1 MTGTPCKPASP
12 PQRPNLTHVT
22 LPFWASDVFLVAA
35 QAATVA
41 LPARP
46 RIRFLERLRS
56 GWWALVPLGSIVV
69 VIFGIQV
76 ASQSANA
83 LTYLALIAVPPLAA
97 VALAGFARGGRPLRA
112 LAVLPLF
119 ALAWAD
125 RHGLAG
131 EAAGIALSACA
142 CVTLGVL
149 LAQVAPLSWLKVGI
163 VLMSIGDTIL
173 VIAQQLQA
181 PNNVLNAAAP
191 GLGLPQ
197 LQRMLF
203 GSAVMG
209 FGDFFIAA
217 VFGAVLVAEGRRQGG
232 PARLTFLIALLF
244 DLLFFAVDLLPAT
257 VPVALAL
264 IISERPWEWA
274 SREGRAARR
283 GQARWWPSRA
293 PASCTGRS
301 PSSAR
306 SARAPT
312 RAP

>member
-1 MTGTPCKPASP
+1 M
-12 PQRPNLTHVT
+12 T
-22 LPFWASDVFLVAA
+22 LPFAVSDVCLVAA

-41 LPARP
+41 LPAAP
-46 RIRFLERLRS
+46 RIPLLEKLRS

-69 VIFGIQV
+69 VIFAIQA

-83 LTYLALIAVPPLAA
+83 LTYLALVAVPPLAA
-97 VALAGFARGGRPLRA
+97 LALAGLARGGRPWRA

-125 RHGLAG
+125 RHGLVG
-131 EAAGIALSACA
+131 EACGIALSALACA
-142 CVTLGVL
+142 TLGVL
-149 LAQVAPLSWLKVGI
+149 LAQVARLSWLKIGI

-173 VIAQQLQA
+173 VISQQLQA

-197 LQRMLF
+197 FQRALF

-209 FGDFFIAA
+209 FGDLFIAA
-217 VFGAVLVAEGRRQGG
+217 VFGAVLAAEGRRQGG
-232 PARLTFLIALLF
+232 PARLTLLIALAF
-244 DLLFFAVDLLPAT
+244 DLLFFATDLLPAT

-264 IISERPWEWA
+264 IACERPWERVRRA
-274 SREGRAARR
+274 GRAARP
-283 GQARWWPSRA
+283 GPARWWPSRA

-312 RAP
+312 EAP

>member
-1 MTGTPCKPASP
+1 
-12 PQRPNLTHVT
+12 VT
-22 LPFWASDVFLVAA
+22 LPFAVSDVCLVAA

-41 LPARP
+41 LPAAP
-46 RIRFLERLRS
+46 RIPLLEKLRS

-69 VIFGIQV
+69 VIFGIQA

-97 VALAGFARGGRPLRA
+97 LALGGVARGAKPAYA

-125 RHGLAG
+125 RHGLVG
-131 EAAGIALSACA
+131 EACGIALSALA

-149 LAQVAPLSWLKVGI
+149 LAQVARLSWLKIGI

-173 VIAQQLQA
+173 VISQQLQA

-197 LQRMLF
+197 FQRALF

-209 FGDFFIAA
+209 FGDLFIAA
-217 VFGAVLVAEGRRQGG
+217 VFGAVLAAEGRRQGG
-232 PARLTFLIALLF
+232 PARLTLLIALAF
-244 DLLFFAVDLLPAT
+244 DLLFFATDLLPAT

-264 IISERPWEWA
+264 IACERPWERVRRA
-274 SREGRAARR
+274 GRAARP
-283 GQARWWPSRA
+283 GPARWWPSRA

-312 RAP
+312 EAP

>member
-1 MTGTPCKPASP
+1 M
-12 PQRPNLTHVT
+12 T
-22 LPFWASDVFLVAA
+22 LPFAVSDVCLVAA

-41 LPARP
+41 LPAAP
-46 RIRFLERLRS
+46 RIPLLEKLRS

-69 VIFGIQV
+69 VIFAIQA

-83 LTYLALIAVPPLAA
+83 LTYLALVAVPPLAA
-97 VALAGFARGGRPLRA
+97 LALAGLARGGRPWRA

-125 RHGLAG
+125 RHGLVG
-131 EAAGIALSACA
+131 EACGIALSALACA
-142 CVTLGVL
+142 TLGVL
-149 LAQVAPLSWLKVGI
+149 LAQVARLSWLKIGI

-173 VIAQQLQA
+173 VISQQLQA

-197 LQRMLF
+197 FQRALF

-209 FGDFFIAA
+209 FGDLFIAA
-217 VFGAVLVAEGRRQGG
+217 VFGAVLAAEGRRQGG
-232 PARLTFLIALLF
+232 PARLTLLIALAF
-244 DLLFFAVDLLPAT
+244 DLLFFATDLLPAT

-264 IISERPWEWA
+264 IACERPWE
-274 SREGRAARR
+274 RVRRTGRAARP
-283 GQARWWPSRA
+283 GPARWWPSRA

-312 RAP
+312 EAP